1 MIDKTLVNI
10 RLPVETSRN
19 TRSITER
26 SYFKANEYRNLLFYL
41 AFGILK
47 DILPDIYLLNLL
59 KYIIFIR
66 ILCQEAISL
75 NDINDSITL
84 IQEFLKEFEFLY
96 GKKAMTSNIH
106 GHQHLPLQVW
116 KYGPLNKRSGFPF
129 ENKFKDTRDTFHGT
143 KNYDGQIGRNLE
155 KKQKISFEL
164 KILREK
170 SLHKSIDDFIDLSLN
185 LKHLEKVDRII
196 KPFKQNISE
205 MRDFERRLMLE
216 KLELSDENNI

>member
-1 MIDKTLVNI
+1 MYFGKKKLHVFSKNNYNYLILGRRINMIDKTLVNI

-84 IQEFLKEFEFLY
+84 IQ
-96 GKKAMTSNIH
+96 
-106 GHQHLPLQVW
+106 
-116 KYGPLNKRSGFPF
+116 
-129 ENKFKDTRDTFHGT
+129 
-143 KNYDGQIGRNLE
+143 
-155 KKQKISFEL
+155 
-164 KILREK
+164 
-170 SLHKSIDDFIDLSLN
+170 
-185 LKHLEKVDRII
+185 
-196 KPFKQNISE
+196 
-205 MRDFERRLMLE
+205 
-216 KLELSDENNI
+216 